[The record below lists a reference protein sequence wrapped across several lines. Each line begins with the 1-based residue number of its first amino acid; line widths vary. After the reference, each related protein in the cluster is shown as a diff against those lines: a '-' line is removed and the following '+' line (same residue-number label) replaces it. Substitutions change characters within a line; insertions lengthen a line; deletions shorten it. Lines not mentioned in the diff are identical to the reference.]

1 MGNETLKD
9 MRKASKALTALVE
22 AWSELSSAMEN
33 PIVSDIM
40 EKDYPFK
47 ESFDEIYFDIAN
59 WNMTVGTEIDIRVGV
74 EEVARQIKSMGL
86 SDNDNAEIVNR
97 LKVRF
102 ETGF

>member
-1 MGNETLKD
+1 MGDGTLKD
-9 MRKASKALTALVE
+9 MKKASKALEALVE

-33 PIVSDIM
+33 PIISDIM
-40 EKDYPFK
+40 ARDYPFK
-47 ESFDEIYFDIAN
+47 ESFDDIYFDVAN
-59 WNMTVGTEIDIRVGV
+59 WNMTVGTEIDIRIGV
-74 EEVARQIKSMGL
+74 EEVVRQIRSMGL